1 MKNRIVL
8 LNRKK
13 NDRRKMDRWMR
24 KLLKTDMMKDIVR
37 AYDKNR
43 IMLDDYKNE
52 RPSYEYRVAMG
63 GGAWESVINV
73 VIGVSWWSQRLAV
86 SALA

>member
-1 MKNRIVL
+1 MKQLNRYRPSKDKEQELREWMKNRIVL

-43 IMLDDYKNE
+43 IMLDDYKFE

-63 GGAWESVINV
+63 GGA
-73 VIGVSWWSQRLAV
+73 
-86 SALA
+86 